1 MVSSE
6 IFEDDKKINKINQ
19 NLKLKDL
26 DDYDL
31 NLFYE
36 YDDGL
41 SVEDNVVRKFI
52 LKEKGKSFKKLH
64 YGDAIDFYKKLID
77 NSYFVNDYYPYRHL
91 AITYNTTK
99 QHSHLL
105 DTIKKFFRSGI
116 YANTCQVNWFL
127 YKLMDLESQNLIT
140 NDEIDELLEYYENH
154 GFLNKHKENEPI
166 VLADRIFQRRN
177 GTIEIDTQY
186 SYDKQQHKYE
196 IKEKGRWLEH
206 CNLFEDA
213 LELYWKQVQT
223 TPTGASDY
231 YQRLAIIYERMHE
244 FENELH
250 VLTLF
255 YKQRYHIVGKST
267 KEYFQNRLNKVN
279 LGLRTSYT
287 VEDFLN
293 DNVNINKENDN
304 IQVKSA
310 SNDELLFNDGPSE
323 PDIPTKFNDNSFE
336 QVMSNEVNE
345 NHLEIH
351 FITIAGINLT
361 KLLKR
366 NVGEI
371 IIVQYYS
378 DNVMLEI
385 VDIHNLKHV
394 YKESNSDNL
403 KFTVIRENFEIL
415 KSLNEG
421 ELITFKTKGQSQE
434 VVLKKV
440 TEDIRKNRFIK
451 DLEKIRSTSKS
462 CSNLNSS
469 DGEFNSWISKDKW
482 DVEPYASFQSAIN
495 GILQSGDNEYAVYE
509 TEISRTDE
517 LSLKLDNLIKDLE
530 KTKNL
535 NKTRNN
541 LNISAKEFNSW
552 ITKDKWDVEP
562 YASFLTNVERIIL
575 EDKKRHQF
583 PHAIKNKHKKRSKN
597 QKNSKEK
604 VREKVFADFV
614 SRYVSHFEST
624 PKAYLNDEHLKLI
637 DLATECIG
645 SNELNVAMDY
655 YDEIINQYPNFE
667 VLNKKGFLLI
677 QLDEFEMA
685 INCFDKSLEYQMK
698 NNFYAHIGKSLAI
711 SNLLRL
717 YECNPDQID
726 WDNKFESMKN
736 HCNVACLIDNEG
748 YIYKAK
754 ILNVLGHYNNAIEVI
769 DDMLNKETL
778 EIKLY
783 YSALLEKSFSF
794 KNGGKYYQA
803 IRCYDELLKLDENNV
818 NILLNKA
825 EILFILKRYKD
836 SINVFSLV
844 LQLDSNNIDALM
856 YLGVIYQIFNNF
868 DEALL
873 NFDRILKIDSSFHN
887 ALIYKAQ
894 LLVDL
899 HRYDEAIICFDKC
912 GDKLSADYQKLF
924 KFAKEEAQQN
934 NQTDYYAVTKTDFA
948 NFKYVYTYV
957 DNGLRKIYGED
968 LEDLKIK
975 VLDKSRLWMNMLNEN
990 LLDAPASN
998 ENPVF
1003 AIKFIQNY
1011 YNDELSGYDGLI
1023 SLILNNEF
1031 LEKLDHKNL
1040 DLNELINSKKG
1051 IERDIIRDL
1060 VYTMNQKLNFVHNTN
1075 ITGHFGVITQNKSDG
1090 TRWSYLDLV
1099 KKEYVNTRVIYAKTL
1114 DELEEKVK
1122 SENSLWYIFDEV
1134 LAKESQK
1141 RDNVNSSKKEST
1153 EKFNQNN
1160 LKNVIT
1166 VGSNNFNTLIKSNIG
1181 DEIIAQIVNN
1191 SYKFI
1196 KLQIVDIQN
1205 KKIVENFTRNVIKI
1219 SEENFNFIENL
1230 RFGELITIKSKW
1242 CRGKVI
1248 LKLYDDKKSTKDI
1261 EIKSFKKQI
1270 EDNSTIYNES
1280 PVDKHVNE
1288 TSKSTVKYILDIS
1301 LPDKYE
1307 LDLDNPFGFD
1317 SNLSDE
1323 DNIKMKFILKDN
1335 GNYLT
1340 KEKLYD
1346 DAIEYYECLKNNS
1359 YFENDWYPYRQL
1371 AMIFEKKGKHEENIE
1386 NIKQLFFSGIYCNGY
1401 QYIWFIHKLNNTLV
1415 YVEIEESEIGTW
1427 LDYYNEHGAK
1437 NENKLDTPIFIADR
1451 IVKQDNKIKV
1461 YSKQMFYNNYQKL
1474 SEFKEKVRFSEQ
1486 IGDYESALEA
1496 IRLYYQEYY
1505 SKIAHKDTMWF
1516 RRKLKIVN
1524 KELGTNYNY
1533 TDFI

>member
-6 IFEDDKKINKINQ
+6 VFDDKKLNNINQ

-36 YDDGL
+36 YDDSL

-52 LKEKGKSFKKLH
+52 LKEKGKSFKKHL
-64 YGDAIDFYKKLID
+64 YDDAIDFYKKLID

-91 AITYNTTK
+91 AITYNRTK
-99 QHSHLL
+99 QPSHLL
-105 DTIKKFFRSGI
+105 DTIKKFFKSGI

-127 YKLMDLESQNLIT
+127 YKLRDLESQNLIT

-154 GFLNKHKENEPI
+154 GFLNKHKENEPT
-166 VLADRIFQRRN
+166 VLSDRIFQRRN

-186 SYDKQQHKYE
+186 GYDKQQHKYE
-196 IKEKGRWLEH
+196 IKEKGRWLER

-213 LELYWKQVQT
+213 LELYWEQVQT
-223 TPTGASDY
+223 TATGASDY

-244 FENELH
+244 FENELY

-267 KEYFQNRLNKVN
+267 KKYFQNRLDKVN
-279 LGLRTSYT
+279 QGLRTSYT

-293 DNVNINKENDN
+293 DNVNINNENDD

-345 NHLEIH
+345 NHLEIP
-351 FITIAGINLT
+351 FITIAGTNLT

-366 NVGEI
+366 NVVDI
-371 IIVQYYS
+371 IIVQYYN
-378 DNVMLEI
+378 DNVWLEI
-385 VDIHNLKHV
+385 VDIHNPNHV

-451 DLEKIRSTSKS
+451 DLEKTRSTSKS
-462 CSNLNSS
+462 CNNLNSS
-469 DGEFNSWISKDKW
+469 DEEFNSWISKDKW
-482 DVEPYASFQSAIN
+482 DVEPYASF
-495 GILQSGDNEYAVYE
+495 L
-509 TEISRTDE
+509 
-517 LSLKLDNLIKDLE
+517 
-530 KTKNL
+530 TK
-535 NKTRNN
+535 
-541 LNISAKEFNSW
+541 
-552 ITKDKWDVEP
+552 
-562 YASFLTNVERIIL
+562 VERIIL

-583 PHAIKNKHKKRSKN
+583 PHTIKNKHKKRSKN

-736 HCNVACLIDNEG
+736 HCNVACLIDNGG

-794 KNGGKYYQA
+794 RKWGKYYQA
-803 IRCYDELLKLDENNV
+803 IGCYDELLKLDENNV

-836 SINVFSLV
+836 SINVFNLV

-990 LLDAPASN
+990 LLDIPASN

-1051 IERDIIRDL
+1051 IERDIIMDL

-1153 EKFNQNN
+1153 EKFSQNN

-1205 KKIVENFTRNVIKI
+1205 RKIVENFTRNVIKI

-1230 RFGELITIKSKW
+1230 RSGELITIKSKR

-1270 EDNSTIYNES
+1270 EDNSTIYKES

-1401 QYIWFIHKLNNTLV
+1401 QYIWFIHKLNNALV
-1415 YVEIEESEIGTW
+1415 YVEIEEIEIGTW